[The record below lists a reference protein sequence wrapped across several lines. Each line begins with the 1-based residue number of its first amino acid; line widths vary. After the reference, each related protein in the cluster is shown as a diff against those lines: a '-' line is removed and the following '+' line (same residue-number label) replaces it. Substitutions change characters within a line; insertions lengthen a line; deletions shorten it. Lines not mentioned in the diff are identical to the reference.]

1 VLAQA
6 LITKELPAT
15 AAYISSFCIVRSHLI
30 MAESATDLRAVKP
43 SSDHLRHESEGG
55 SDQAESARIRARF
68 VKMRCLW
75 AESFQEWNFTG
86 GQRDES
92 QSNSC
97 GYGVTT
103 VSPGKA
109 CSGSSVH
116 PAIVRAQA
124 RASVGAAR

>member
-1 VLAQA
+1 MFAIVVESSSCDEGVKVLAQA

-68 VKMRCLW
+68 RGRRHL
-75 AESFQEWNFTG
+75 FTDHALTAG
-86 GQRDES
+86 GGPWLS
-92 QSNSC
+92 
-97 GYGVTT
+97 TT
-103 VSPGKA
+103 I
-109 CSGSSVH
+109 H
-116 PAIVRAQA
+116 
-124 RASVGAAR
+124 